1 MIDLWIPVTLAA
13 AFLQCMRTALQKRL
27 TRSLSAEG
35 ANFVRYVYGA
45 PIAVMI
51 LVALAAG
58 FGRTLPMPNT
68 ASLIY
73 GAIGGL
79 AQICATS
86 LLIRAFTYRSFAVG
100 TTYSK
105 TDTMQAAI
113 LATLVLGETLDL
125 WGWTAILIGFV
136 GILVMSR
143 TSAAG
148 AGSWREAGA
157 GRAAIIGLASGSLFG
172 VSAVAIRASALA
184 LPMGDD
190 IERAAVTLATTT
202 LLQTGM
208 MAAFLGVR
216 DPRQMTEVLRQ
227 WPRTLP
233 VGVLSVAGSACWFLG
248 MTLENA
254 ALVRALG
261 QVELVFTYIA
271 SHFLFRERAT
281 PGETAGILLVAASV
295 VLLILHYN

>member
-1 MIDLWIPVTLAA
+1 MIDLWIPVTIAA

-105 TDTMQAAI
+105 TDTIQAAI
-113 LATLVLGETLDL
+113 LATL
-125 WGWTAILIGFV
+125 
-136 GILVMSR
+136 
-143 TSAAG
+143 
-148 AGSWREAGA
+148 
-157 GRAAIIGLASGSLFG
+157 
-172 VSAVAIRASALA
+172 
-184 LPMGDD
+184 
-190 IERAAVTLATTT
+190 
-202 LLQTGM
+202 
-208 MAAFLGVR
+208 
-216 DPRQMTEVLRQ
+216 
-227 WPRTLP
+227 
-233 VGVLSVAGSACWFLG
+233 
-248 MTLENA
+248 
-254 ALVRALG
+254 
-261 QVELVFTYIA
+261 
-271 SHFLFRERAT
+271 
-281 PGETAGILLVAASV
+281 
-295 VLLILHYN
+295 